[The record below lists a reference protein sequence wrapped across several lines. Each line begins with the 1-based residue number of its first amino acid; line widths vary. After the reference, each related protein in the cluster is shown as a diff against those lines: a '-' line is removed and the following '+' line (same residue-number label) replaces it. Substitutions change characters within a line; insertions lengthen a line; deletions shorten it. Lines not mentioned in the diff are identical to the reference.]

1 MRIGWIKG
9 CEIRLH
15 PLCGI
20 MILLAAMVDELPA
33 VMVSFSAVLYHELMH
48 MLAAV
53 LMGYSVTSLELLP
66 FGSSAV
72 IEGLYEEAPHAE
84 LLIAL
89 AGPASNVLMVMTLTT
104 LKAYVDLN
112 FPEQERFVQ
121 TNLQLALFNLLPLWP
136 MDGGRVLRSTLSRIM
151 SLGRATRVAA
161 ALGVLGGIALAASA
175 ILGYW
180 GKQRRISLTLL
191 ACTVILT
198 AIKEGRSAQWLWLRE
213 LTGKKRKLMKEETL
227 PIRHIAASGDMK
239 LGQLAARFL
248 PHRYHLVTVLD
259 EKCTPIATIS
269 ENEVVEALM
278 KVGSH
283 TRIFAILSTNT

>member
-15 PLCGI
+15 PLFGI

-84 LLIAL
+84 LL
-89 AGPASNVLMVMTLTT
+89 
-104 LKAYVDLN
+104 
-112 FPEQERFVQ
+112 
-121 TNLQLALFNLLPLWP
+121 
-136 MDGGRVLRSTLSRIM
+136 
-151 SLGRATRVAA
+151 
-161 ALGVLGGIALAASA
+161 IALAASA